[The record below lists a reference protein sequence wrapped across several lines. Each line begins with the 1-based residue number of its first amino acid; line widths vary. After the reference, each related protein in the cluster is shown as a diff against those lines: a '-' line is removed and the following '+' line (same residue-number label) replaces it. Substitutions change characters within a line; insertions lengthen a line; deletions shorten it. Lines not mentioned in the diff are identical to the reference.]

1 MIERNIDK
9 NSWRINLPVELMEKL
24 NWNKGDKLLLD
35 VQENNLV
42 IIKPDEEMLEKNRQE
57 IKKEE
62 LTKEDSKHYSNGRK
76 IPPKKKTPCGLFEF
90 SKKKYVDNKCAK
102 CNADISLLMQ
112 HPDINCPIAKQNYKE
127 VVNDIAN
134 NIENENKITEN
145 TEICLSNE
153 LIKGINKEI
162 SEQSES
168 EQIEKK
174 QEEIELKEIDPEII
188 KQIEQRYKE
197 LSKITIQFLSS
208 CSNEEKIKFA
218 KQIECPLCGNEI
230 IKNCG
235 IVRNNKLICDKCKS
249 KVLNEIR
256 ETCELQR
263 ELNERRKLK

>member
-35 VQENNLV
+35 IQENSLV
-42 IIKPDEEMLEKNRQE
+42 IIKPDEEMLKKNRQE
-57 IKKEE
+57 IEKKE
-62 LTKEDSKHYSNGRK
+62 LTKEDSKYYSNGRK

-90 SKKKYVDNKCAK
+90 SKKKYADNKCAK

-112 HPDINCPIAKQNYKE
+112 HPDVNCPIAKQNYKE
-127 VVNDIAN
+127 AVNDIAN

-145 TEICLSNE
+145 TKIYSSNE
-153 LIKGINKEI
+153 LIKEITKETPK
-162 SEQSES
+162 QSES
-168 EQIEKK
+168 EQIEEK
-174 QEEIELKEIDPEII
+174 QEIELNDIDQEMI
-188 KQIEQRYKE
+188 KQMEQRYKE
-197 LSKITIQFLSS
+197 LSRTTIQFLSS
-208 CSNEEKIKFA
+208 CSDKEKIKFA

-235 IVRNNKLICDKCKS
+235 IVRNDKLICDKCKS

-256 ETCELQR
+256 ETCELQK